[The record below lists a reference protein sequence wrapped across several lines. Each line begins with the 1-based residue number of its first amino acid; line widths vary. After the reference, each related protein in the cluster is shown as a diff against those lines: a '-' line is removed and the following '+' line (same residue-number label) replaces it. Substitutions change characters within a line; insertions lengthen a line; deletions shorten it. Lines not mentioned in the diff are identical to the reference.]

1 MDEYNEVRLG
11 KFMNE
16 EVRIVDYGYH
26 KRFMVVKDMFNALGR
41 LTGNNDIAPKDIKK
55 FKELKEDLEFEE
67 DKDYKNKVLIHT
79 KICDTPK
86 GYGSSKARNTQQVN
100 LINIER
106 VPILLTQF
114 KPRNG
119 VNNYEDKLKIWR
131 NFMKFVDKILQDYH
145 MEDYII
151 DDKEQWKSDT
161 KLLGEDEEIAKIA
174 NRMVNINMAKL
185 LGIYDQGIKQ
195 IRKPELKLYQDK
207 VAMDLLAV
215 RQEVYKDFIDAYL
228 MFGSKRLAMIGSLN
242 KAIKK
247 YKLDIELEKL
257 EM

>member
-1 MDEYNEVRLG
+1 
-11 KFMNE
+11 
-16 EVRIVDYGYH
+16 
-26 KRFMVVKDMFNALGR
+26 
-41 LTGNNDIAPKDIKK
+41 
-55 FKELKEDLEFEE
+55 
-67 DKDYKNKVLIHT
+67 
-79 KICDTPK
+79 
-86 GYGSSKARNTQQVN
+86 
-100 LINIER
+100 
-106 VPILLTQF
+106 
-114 KPRNG
+114 
-119 VNNYEDKLKIWR
+119 
-131 NFMKFVDKILQDYH
+131 

-151 DDKEQWKSDT
+151 DDKGQWKSDT

>member
-1 MDEYNEVRLG
+1 MAHL
-11 KFMNE
+11 
-16 EVRIVDYGYH
+16 
-26 KRFMVVKDMFNALGR
+26 
-41 LTGNNDIAPKDIKK
+41 
-55 FKELKEDLEFEE
+55 
-67 DKDYKNKVLIHT
+67 
-79 KICDTPK
+79 
-86 GYGSSKARNTQQVN
+86 KARNTQQVN

-131 NFMKFVDKILQDYH
+131 DFMKFVDKILQDYH

-257 EM
+257 EVM